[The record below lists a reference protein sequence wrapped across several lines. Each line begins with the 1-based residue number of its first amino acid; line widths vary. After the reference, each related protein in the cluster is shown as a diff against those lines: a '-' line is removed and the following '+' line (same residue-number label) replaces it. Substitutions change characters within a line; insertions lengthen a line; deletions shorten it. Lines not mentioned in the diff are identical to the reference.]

1 MLIIHENFL
10 ALKGISLHLI
20 AQEYQGIWLSTID
33 EIMSY
38 NL

>member
-1 MLIIHENFL
+1 MLIIHENFP
-10 ALKGISLHLI
+10 ALEGISLHFI
-20 AQEYQGIWLSTID
+20 AQEYKGIWLSTID